1 MVPIYKKY
9 IKIRN
14 QILQNKHENNG
25 IRERKQKFIEFL
37 FLTYFLILINQ
48 FDFKKH
54 SFSFLKK

>member
-25 IRERKQKFIEFL
+25 IRERKQKFIKFL
-37 FLTYFLILINQ
+37 FLKII
-48 FDFKKH
+48 
-54 SFSFLKK
+54 